1 MRSVIGS
8 FWKIRPNKTAN
19 GVSVANKTAAA
30 VACMK
35 DCDQVCTKKA
45 KKVANMAVKSI
56 EIQTEVSGTHSK
68 PTITAQIEQTIDVVR
83 I

>member
-1 MRSVIGS
+1 
-8 FWKIRPNKTAN
+8 
-19 GVSVANKTAAA
+19 
-30 VACMK
+30 MK